1 MFLRNNKFVEH
12 LFHFIGAG
20 SSVEEKHGKRS
31 LKFQLKTAF
40 SIHVILNVHG
50 LSKNCL
56 LRSGRYRVK

>member
-1 MFLRNNKFVEH
+1 MVT
-12 LFHFIGAG
+12 
-20 SSVEEKHGKRS
+20 VEEKHGKRS